1 MLPSTVLSVRI
12 RRICVHFIV
21 LVSVISALLPSGL
34 AAQASARP
42 GRFVIAPQPKART
55 VTTSEDM
62 FYGQLTTGSTRTIV
76 LNWSQTAARMGTYD
90 VYKSVGSTGATKIGT
105 TTFVAD
111 AAALSTAF
119 VTAPRQLL
127 ALQHAYSTTGLYTD
141 TVSVAALHTSLASIN
156 TLIDYPSRSV
166 TDTVLIEKTRF
177 AIQRFPILAQA
188 VGLSYRDTDTTN
200 SRATLTYTIRNAGT
214 SALLGTIVVAPDGT
228 TTNLPTPTGLR
239 EAGVY
244 DGPSDL
250 GIIGTS
256 RTATAPE
263 RFDAG
268 LVQNEINNDGTVY
281 LTWTKGLMN
290 NGRMIAGYNVYRMAP
305 STSSWTKLNSDV
317 VTINEYQPIAPPN
330 ITIPGTPSISVPAY
344 KDDPYFYADTL
355 ITSPSHY
362 RSWLYRVCPV
372 DIANKEGTCSSSIT
386 AVKRDLIPP
395 TPVDTVTVKTIY
407 PTSPTAGTAKVELRW
422 RYQDLD
428 TSGIGAAPTFYVTR
442 AITTGLKM
450 NQWTPVATI
459 PASRRTQ
466 LTTYA
471 DRPPVGTTYWYRVQ
485 VRDNAGNWSN
495 PSRPVKGGIFDR
507 TPPTQPVI
515 DNQTKAPCLAALP
528 PRLSPPAD
536 VKQVVLYRSLNGSPW
551 VLVKR
556 FRPSATKV
564 KPFGVDLVDTYVPAQ
579 TNAQIDYRI
588 EYVDANGNTSTP
600 KLICVRTGSPNGL
613 ATPRFDV
620 SVTSTINGSSL
631 ATVDFGSPAGVVS
644 RSVVVARPIPTGQTS
659 IVTTTLRTGSA
670 QTHTFPIEMG
680 ESLRV
685 GAMSSALTVTTDIS
699 STLNSQ
705 WVRNVNN
712 FLNLEITPADDAFI
726 DAPRN
731 MTDLGSMAVIWGASN
746 SEVCL
751 DRNPLPRKVCAT
763 LNSAGYLRNEK
774 PPMVALFRRVA
785 PASLGLAPADVPWLQ
800 VTPIT
805 SWANKAGKWVVED
818 TTLID
823 PTRDYEYVAIG
834 HSARSYEVIGY
845 YTTAS
850 LSAYT
855 GRAVEIVDVGTP
867 VDTTGWVSRLPRG
880 CVPGSSAEAISAS
893 IDNVDV
899 LPKGLFT
906 FDPSTGLPI
915 TITNQLALGNE
926 WTFTVDTVYRS
937 KGRGCVI
944 PDPTT
949 TYQQL
954 YLGGTLRAD
963 SNVINNNMVIVGTLN
978 GDGKLRDSTFSSV
991 FVPGAV
997 TSHVTSE
1004 LTDGLQID
1012 LNDIAFIADSSGLVT
1027 NTVALSVTLPAQLS
1041 LVVDTLDPMYSLN
1054 RASIMQLHTTNLN
1067 GGYTTSAFVA
1077 DVTSNTTY
1085 TSGSGAGIEKLHVSD
1100 EYSPWF
1106 YRVEGAVTI
1115 ASDAGAVLYPGMS
1128 AKSRLQY
1135 AQPLISAKVPDN
1147 NLGFVGNRADPTRDY
1162 LYTSSTMATNT
1173 AGMNGRL
1180 GYTGSIQY
1188 VTSYPAGFQVTSP
1201 GDIQIYVS
1209 ASRITGGA
1217 LTNAIIAFDSYTQDT
1232 DTSFARISGGKSLLV
1247 PASYL
1252 PIDRALTYTP
1262 GSTKSTTAL
1271 LMTDNTL
1278 VFGTDGLI
1286 LQPVTTPD
1294 TVRWPGF
1301 SLTPNSSTLDLTF
1314 YAAPAV
1320 PVGMSNYRSSLPKPV
1335 EAPWEQREELVNKGE
1350 YDPGLNLNGTNTVSY
1365 GCYGSGTFTAD
1376 FDAYL
1381 RLGGFSEHMILDG
1394 LGSAGIKNNTTGY
1407 DETLDKFSAIYVD
1420 NLIVDPSDIEATL
1433 NLPFPSWI
1441 ALPLQLTTFDSN
1453 GCPVGGTIGGGS
1465 GADLKH
1471 SYWNFDQHAVAF
1483 GYDASIGTLNRYA
1496 TQWLKTRGMM
1506 PTLPNIT
1513 LARAAL
1519 PKMIL
1524 QIDGQI
1530 KPMAARAT
1538 DGTAAE
1544 LTAVSEWLPDGDYGN
1559 IKLTAGQLVY
1569 VSGMPFTP
1577 NDVLLNHYYGVILD
1591 PTSKP
1596 ATLGFGPSVGANIPY
1611 KLKDSSGNLTA
1622 DSLAACAA
1630 VLADREG
1637 CGLQVLD
1644 GNTAMSTFGETQKC
1658 TATSGFTCVN
1668 GAGTT
1673 ALIAPAPRVTV
1684 PEAELPIGAGTVGSA
1699 GDSSATGDTLWNPVI
1714 AQWVWD
1720 NGSTP
1725 IDIPFPLIFIANRQG
1740 GVLAGMMVKQS
1751 ILPGAAELF
1760 KTDVS
1765 LIVNGRLDGGVFTT
1779 DVGVYL
1785 GYSASQA
1792 ALRALATHRP
1802 NNTNTGYKA
1811 FADWDDVEEDV
1822 KTWSKTFGYGTY
1834 YGINDTTGPVA
1845 LLRNMWDGD
1854 HGVTWDTAGSQGST
1868 AARNDYLDTFDYLE
1882 PKLVAAKA
1890 TESYNDAIR
1899 GITPL
1904 KQGTILSKT
1913 CTTLANGHGAASFKL
1928 NTLGEFKMTELAF
1941 GSYMDIKRM
1950 GVSSCG
1956 TDSFLHVERVSL
1968 NLNGDGEIIILANH
1982 IESDVLNTDVYFD
1995 VQLIVGTASGNRRL
2009 EGGIKVYNI
2018 RLAAVEFE
2026 NIGVVFGIGEYNSI
2040 AIGYFGFTGAGR
2052 FKNAGASAQFL
2063 IGTLPA
2069 GSAVLKAQYPSLMTK
2084 LAADKGA
2091 SSVYSGMYIS
2101 VSISVP
2107 IYNNGCM
2114 LEAVATGE
2122 VRGWKLKLVSSGSSE
2137 VYGGYLSA
2145 RMSAEVACLV
2155 SATGQ
2160 LSLEISQVGSV
2171 MTFNGQAWVAGGVG
2185 DCEPSTW
2192 NNWGGRWWGDKWCA
2206 QAGAQVFV
2214 TYTDAP
2220 SDWDVSYD
2228 LDVESP
2234 W

>member
-1 MLPSTVLSVRI
+1 MLSETSLRTRM
-12 RRICVHFIV
+12 RRICVHIIV

-42 GRFVIAPQPKART
+42 GRFVIAPQPNVRAAS
-55 VTTSEDM
+55 TSEDM

-76 LNWSQTAARMGTYD
+76 LNWSQTAARMGSYD

-141 TVSVAALHTSLASIN
+141 TVSVAALHATLASIN
-156 TLIDYPSRSV
+156 TLIDIPTRSV

-188 VGLSYRDTDTTN
+188 VGLSFRDTDTTN

-214 SALLGTIVVAPDGT
+214 TTQIGTIVVAPDGT

-250 GIIGTS
+250 GIIGTV
-256 RTATAPE
+256 RPATAPE
-263 RFDAG
+263 RFDSG

-305 STSSWTKLNSDV
+305 TAPSWTKLNNDV

-330 ITIPGTPSISVPAY
+330 IIIPGTPSITVPAY
-344 KDDPYFYADTL
+344 KDDAFLYADTL

-362 RSWLYRVCPV
+362 QSWLYKVCPV

-386 AVKRDLIPP
+386 AVMRDLIPP

-407 PTSPTAGTAKVELRW
+407 PTSPTVGTAKVELRW

-442 AITTGLKM
+442 AITTGLKL

-556 FRPSATKV
+556 FRPNATKV

-600 KLICVRTGSPNGL
+600 KLVCVRTGSPNGL

-620 SVTSTINGSSL
+620 SVTGTINGSSL
-631 ATVDFGSPAGVVS
+631 ATVDFGSPAGVIS
-644 RSVVVARPIPTGQTS
+644 RSVVVARPLPSGQTS

-699 STLNSQ
+699 STLNSH

-712 FLNLEITPADDAFI
+712 FLNLEITPADDVFI

-731 MTDLGSMAVIWGASN
+731 MTELGSMAVIWGTSN

-774 PPMVALFRRVA
+774 PPMVALFRRVL

-823 PTRDYEYVAIG
+823 PTRSYEYVAIG
-834 HSARSYEVIGY
+834 HSDRSYEVIGY

-855 GRAVEIVDVGTP
+855 GRAVDIVDVGTP

-880 CVPGSSAEAISAS
+880 CVVGSSAEAFSATMS
-893 IDNVDV
+893 NVSV
-899 LPKGLFT
+899 LPKGLLLY
-906 FDPSTGLPI
+906 DSNSMPI
-915 TITNQLALGNE
+915 TITNQLALGND

-949 TYQQL
+949 TDENL

-963 SNVINNNMVIVGTLN
+963 ANVINNKMVIVGTLN
-978 GDGKLRDSTFSSV
+978 GDGTLRDSTFRAE
-991 FVPGAV
+991 FAAGAA
-997 TSHVTSE
+997 TSQITSF
-1004 LTDGLQID
+1004 TPDGLQFD
-1012 LNDIAFIADSSGLVT
+1012 LNDIAFVADPGGTVT
-1027 NTVALSVTLPAQLS
+1027 NTVAISVTLPAHLS
-1041 LVVDTLDPMYSLN
+1041 VVVDSVDPLYSMN
-1054 RASIMQLHTTNLN
+1054 RANTMMLYTDNLRGTYTPNTFGSTVAINKLYSASGTGSEKIIIVDEYAPWFFQLDGSVSLPIDAHAVLW
-1067 GGYTTSAFVA
+1067 
-1077 DVTSNTTY
+1077 SNTN
-1085 TSGSGAGIEKLHVSD
+1085 
-1100 EYSPWF
+1100 
-1106 YRVEGAVTI
+1106 
-1115 ASDAGAVLYPGMS
+1115 
-1128 AKSRLQY
+1128 AKSRFSY
-1135 AQPLISAKVPDN
+1135 AQPSISAKVPDN
-1147 NLGFVGNRADPTRDY
+1147 NSGFAGNRSDPTRDY
-1162 LYTSSTMATNT
+1162 TYTSVGLGSNAAGIVGNLSIGSTTD
-1173 AGMNGRL
+1173 
-1180 GYTGSIQY
+1180 Y
-1188 VTSYPAGFQVTSP
+1188 VTSYPAGFAVRATGGTSI
-1201 GDIQIYVS
+1201 DLS
-1209 ASRITGGA
+1209 ASRIAAGTSGGA
-1217 LTNAIIAFDSYTQDT
+1217 SIQFDSYTQDS
-1232 DTSFARISGGKSLLV
+1232 DTTFGRFVAGKSLVV
-1247 PASYL
+1247 PARYL

-1262 GSTKSTTAL
+1262 GSVKSTTTL
-1271 LMTDNTL
+1271 SVMDNTL

-1286 LQPVTTPD
+1286 LQSVTTPD
-1294 TVRWPGF
+1294 TLRWPGF

-1320 PVGMSNYRSSLPKPV
+1320 PVGMSNYRTSLPKPV
-1335 EAPWEQREELVNKGE
+1335 EAPWEQRDELVNKGE

-1365 GCYGSGTFTAD
+1365 GCYGSGIFTAD

-1433 NLPFPSWI
+1433 NLPYPSLLE
-1441 ALPLQLTTFDSN
+1441 LPLQLTSFDSN

-1465 GADLKH
+1465 GADLTH
-1471 SYWNFDQHAVAF
+1471 AYWNFDQHAVAF

-1506 PTLPNIT
+1506 PTLANIA

-1577 NDVLLNHYYGVILD
+1577 NDVLLNRYYGVVLD

-1596 ATLGFGPSVGANIPY
+1596 ATMGFGPSVGANIPA

-1630 VLADREG
+1630 VLADRVG

-1673 ALIAPAPRVTV
+1673 ALIAPTPRVTV
-1684 PEAELPIGAGTVGSA
+1684 PEAELPSGAGTVGSA
-1699 GDSSATGDTLWNPVI
+1699 GDGSDAGDTLWNPVI

-1751 ILPGAAELF
+1751 VLPGPAELF

-1802 NNTNTGYKA
+1802 NDANTGYKA
-1811 FADWDDVEEDV
+1811 FADWDDVKDDI

-1834 YGINDTTGPVA
+1834 DGTNNNSDPVD
-1845 LLRNMWDGD
+1845 LLQDMWTGD
-1854 HGVTWDTAGSQGST
+1854 HGVTWDTAGTQGST

-1882 PKLVAAKA
+1882 PKLVTAQAA
-1890 TESYNDAIR
+1890 ESYNDASK

-1913 CTTLANGHGAASFKL
+1913 CTTLANGHGAASFQL

-2026 NIGVVFGIGEYNSI
+2026 NIGVVFGIGEYNSL

-2052 FKNAGASAQFL
+2052 FKNVGASAQFL

-2114 LEAVATGE
+2114 LEAIATGE

-2185 DCEPSTW
+2185 DCEPATW
-2192 NNWGGRWWGDKWCA
+2192 NNWGSRWWGDKWCA

-2228 LDVESP
+2228 LAVESP